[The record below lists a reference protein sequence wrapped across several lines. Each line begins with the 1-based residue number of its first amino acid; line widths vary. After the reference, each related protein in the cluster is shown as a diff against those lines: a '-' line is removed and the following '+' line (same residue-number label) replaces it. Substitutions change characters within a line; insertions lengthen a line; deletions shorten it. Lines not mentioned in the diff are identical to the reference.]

1 MKLKLSD
8 LKKMKLLLLIYLDC
22 IWINR
27 QCGEMKKE
35 MASFKRHCD
44 LLEGLTGKKSI
55 IRENN
60 EAVYD
65 IVEQVYFSR
74 KINSRDYAPLLIA
87 GMIINFDF
95 TDDVL
100 LTDALLDKD
109 FSKSVREAGS
119 NLYYKYCKNK
129 VQKTFSEVAQELL
142 ENMPQIISELLESS
156 GVSKQEIDY
165 MLIKHKQH
173 ISNGFA
179 KGIAIFG
186 KGIDHDL
193 EKPQEK
199 PTSKTSNKNDNL
211 AIIEVIMRKKNL
223 SKAEA
228 LEYAIDNGLM
238 E

>member
-1 MKLKLSD
+1 MILS
-8 LKKMKLLLLIYLDC
+8 I
-22 IWINR
+22 
-27 QCGEMKKE
+27 
-35 MASFKRHCD
+35 KR
-44 LLEGLTGKKSI
+44 TQFMSI
-55 IRENN
+55 S
-60 EAVYD
+60 
-65 IVEQVYFSR
+65 FSR
-74 KINSRDYAPLLIA
+74 TF
-87 GMIINFDF
+87 M
-95 TDDVL
+95 T
-100 LTDALLDKD
+100 
-109 FSKSVREAGS
+109 
-119 NLYYKYCKNK
+119 LYKTGYNKRIYKYYKNK

-142 ENMPQIISELLESS
+142 ENMPQMISELLESS

-179 KGIAIFG
+179 KGKAIYG

>member
-1 MKLKLSD
+1 
-8 LKKMKLLLLIYLDC
+8 
-22 IWINR
+22 
-27 QCGEMKKE
+27 
-35 MASFKRHCD
+35 
-44 LLEGLTGKKSI
+44 
-55 IRENN
+55 
-60 EAVYD
+60 
-65 IVEQVYFSR
+65 
-74 KINSRDYAPLLIA
+74 
-87 GMIINFDF
+87 MIINFDF

-109 FSKSVREAGS
+109 FSKSIREAGS
-119 NLYYKYCKNK
+119 NLYYKYYKNK

-142 ENMPQIISELLESS
+142 ENMPQMISELLESS